1 MAKPL
6 EDLFDLVNSQK
17 YSEAIIHL
25 KEFIKKDKD
34 NWNAWHLL
42 GQAYRYLDDLENAI
56 ACHEKAYSIKKDHPA
71 VLLALGIAYQLNKNY
86 IDAIKALEEAI
97 RIDKHYTLAYNSLA
111 LTYKR
116 LDSLDKSIETYING
130 MNTIAIKFCLTL
142 ENLKT
147 NKIYKHQN
155 IVGNWVK
162 SILQGGIYL
171 SVFLEYDAF
180 LMPTGEQAEYE
191 EKTEEHKGLYW
202 FVRISKDGN
211 RCFQVLPNLLN
222 TYREFLK
229 GNSLYI
235 SMLRDLSLVYELQGN
250 KSEALSCRQEADY
263 FEN

>member
-86 IDAIKALEEAI
+86 IGAIKALEEAI

-116 LDSLDKSIETYING
+116 LDTLDKSIETYING

-147 NKIYKHQN
+147 NKIYKQF
-155 IVGNWVK
+155 K
-162 SILQGGIYL
+162 
-171 SVFLEYDAF
+171 
-180 LMPTGEQAEYE
+180 
-191 EKTEEHKGLYW
+191 
-202 FVRISKDGN
+202 KD
-211 RCFQVLPNLLN
+211 
-222 TYREFLK
+222 
-229 GNSLYI
+229 NS
-235 SMLRDLSLVYELQGN
+235 
-250 KSEALSCRQEADY
+250 KSEITSTDFKSCIQSFISIDDIIQSKTKGGELEIKNIS
-263 FEN
+263 FIVSV